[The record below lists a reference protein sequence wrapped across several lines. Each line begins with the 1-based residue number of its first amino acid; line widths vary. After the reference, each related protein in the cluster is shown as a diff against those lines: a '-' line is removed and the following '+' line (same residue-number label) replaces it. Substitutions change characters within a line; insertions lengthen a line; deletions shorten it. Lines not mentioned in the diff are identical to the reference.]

1 MAYQITIYSAEER
14 EAKRQEL
21 ARRNGRSLERLARA
35 GRLCQYQPAKE
46 GRWSSQEEQIVVRV
60 MRPEGNLVTNEEWHE
75 TLLWAF
81 NNLDLPTADKRRLI
95 ESGKVWK
102 DRARCQLQL
111 NQREKAYLLRHLA

>member
-35 GRLCQYQPAKE
+35 GHLCRYQAAKE
-46 GRWSSQEEQIVVRV
+46 GRWSSQEEEINVRV
-60 MRPEGNLVTNEEWHE
+60 MRPEGNIVTDPEWHE

-81 NNLDLPTADKRRLI
+81 STLDLPTEDKRRLI
-95 ESGKVWK
+95 EAGKVWK
-102 DRARCQLQL
+102 ARPRCRLPL